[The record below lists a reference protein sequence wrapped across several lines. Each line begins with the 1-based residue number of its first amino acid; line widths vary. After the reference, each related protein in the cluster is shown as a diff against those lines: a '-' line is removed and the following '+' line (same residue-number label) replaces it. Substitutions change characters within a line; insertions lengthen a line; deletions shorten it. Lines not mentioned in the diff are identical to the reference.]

1 MFSRCPSCQ
10 RMDQVTQELVFKGL
24 VTVTSESLSVCS
36 TFGQFTT
43 TKSTVRKTG
52 MLR

>member
-10 RMDQVTQELVFKGL
+10 RMDQLTQELVFKGL
-24 VTVTSESLSVCS
+24 VTVTSESLCS
-36 TFGQFTT
+36 TFGQFTI

>member
-10 RMDQVTQELVFKGL
+10 RRDKVTQELVFKGL

-36 TFGQFTT
+36 TVGQFIII
-43 TKSTVRKTG
+43 KSTMRKTG

>member
-24 VTVTSESLSVCS
+24 VTVTSESLLYVAPLANSS
-36 TFGQFTT
+36 
-43 TKSTVRKTG
+43 
-52 MLR
+52 

>member
-1 MFSRCPSCQ
+1 MFSRCPCQ

-24 VTVTSESLSVCS
+24 VTVTSESLSLCS
-36 TFGQFTT
+36 IFGQFTI
-43 TKSTVRKTG
+43 TKCTMRKTG